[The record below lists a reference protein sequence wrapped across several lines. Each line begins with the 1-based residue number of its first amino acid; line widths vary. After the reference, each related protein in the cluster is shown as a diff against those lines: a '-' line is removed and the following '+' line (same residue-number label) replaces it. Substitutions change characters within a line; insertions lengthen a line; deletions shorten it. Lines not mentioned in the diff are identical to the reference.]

1 MAEVAHNRWL
11 EDLTLATRCVEGDRL
26 AQRALYEAEKRR
38 VHAKLYRIFG
48 SNRQIDD
55 VIQEVFIQ
63 VFRSLR
69 GFRGES
75 SLATWIDR
83 CAVRVA
89 FAHLSRGRRH
99 RPDLALVEDLPS
111 GDPSGEQRAL
121 AREGARHLYATLD
134 RLDAK
139 QRIAFTL
146 HELEGHSLAEVA
158 ACMEATLVAT
168 KARVFRARQRIEIAA
183 RKDPVLAN
191 FVSTESKGEAP

>member
-1 MAEVAHNRWL
+1 MERARIRWS
-11 EDLTLATRCVEGDRL
+11 EDLTLATRCAEGDRH
-26 AQRALYEAEKRR
+26 AQRTLYEGEKRR

-55 VIQEVFIQ
+55 VIQEVFMQ
-63 VFRSLR
+63 VFRSLH

-99 RPDLALVEDLPS
+99 RPDLALVEDVPAA
-111 GDPSGEQRAL
+111 DPSAEQRAL
-121 AREGARHLYATLD
+121 AREGTRRLYAALD
-134 RLDAK
+134 DLDAK

-158 ACMEATLVAT
+158 ASMDATLVAT
-168 KARVFRARQRIEIAA
+168 KTRVFRARQRIETAA

-191 FVSTESKGEAP
+191 FVASEGEEP